1 MGKDNSPKLCPYC
14 GRPLGEKDNVI
25 YCSKCGVPYHAACW
39 YANKG
44 CKYHDG
50 YGRPYGNPAAP
61 SYSPQSD
68 YASYCPDCGAMVSA
82 AAQNCMQCGSYIAGR
97 IRKAPRT
104 ETYQAAARDSYSD
117 HYRLEESYIG
127 TNQDCYLKKF
137 RGIRTNST
145 VVSWNWCAFLF
156 PPFWFLYRKLYQW
169 AALFGLVP
177 LCLSFVLLPE
187 VILLLGFASSVLAGL
202 FADFIYLKQIEKRAE
217 IGGKMP
223 ENVRFMHVAKYGG
236 VNTPAVI
243 VALAVYIAF
252 FFFVSGIL

>member
-156 PPFWFLYRKLYQW
+156 PPFWFCTVSCTNGRHCLDWFPSACPLFCCRRSFCSLDLQALSWPGFLPTLSISSRLKRGRKL
-169 AALFGLVP
+169 AERCRKTFD
-177 LCLSFVLLPE
+177 LCMWPNTEASTLRLSL
-187 VILLLGFASSVLAGL
+187 
-202 FADFIYLKQIEKRAE
+202 
-217 IGGKMP
+217 
-223 ENVRFMHVAKYGG
+223 
-236 VNTPAVI
+236 
-243 VALAVYIAF
+243 
-252 FFFVSGIL
+252 